1 MGIDKEKVDPS
12 RRSQL
17 HDVKEGTEVP
27 YEGEAS
33 QPPYLFKSGDSLL
46 AMAQKHNVGELI
58 LSLSGSLFLLHS
70 DDDSTIGI

>member
-12 RRSQL
+12 RRSQS

-46 AMAQKHNVGELI
+46 AMTQKHNVSALI
-58 LSLSGSLFLLHS
+58 LSLIETYLRAFR
-70 DDDSTIGI
+70 